1 MILARNCN
9 LNTHDKKMETAHTG
23 AALALLDMRFGENQH
38 EHDSLSLGSPISE
51 HYDDREKVC
60 FVLFRFKKFYCLFYC
75 HD

>member
-1 MILARNCN
+1 
-9 LNTHDKKMETAHTG
+9 METAHTG

-60 FVLFRFKKFYCLFYC
+60 FVLFCLDLRNFIVFFIVMTNT
-75 HD
+75 